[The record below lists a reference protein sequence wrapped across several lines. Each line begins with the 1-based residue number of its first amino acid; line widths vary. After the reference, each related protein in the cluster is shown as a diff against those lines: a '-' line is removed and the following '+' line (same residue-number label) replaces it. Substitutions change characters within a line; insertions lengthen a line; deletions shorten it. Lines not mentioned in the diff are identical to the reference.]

1 MKADVHGSCV
11 SFSILKKETEDGCQI
26 KLGCLDNNYFFS
38 HINIA
43 GSMGERIDIEP
54 TEEELSSLDGHLRRN
69 LIAGLNKS
77 VVPNLLESDAEYLL
91 IDFYDFGRVQWAYR
105 NGSYTHTSFF
115 RETEYWQKISG
126 QIEGTFR
133 WIDLPTFLWYGK
145 VDSYFQRMVEKYG
158 RDHIILNRI
167 SFNRYYI
174 DKDNSMKEFRR
185 ENPRWLGS
193 YRDNE
198 CIRNLEEHVIQKF
211 GIQSI
216 DVAKYFVSDYK
227 FTNDI
232 LEVHYEEEYYRL
244 AGRKLA
250 EIVRGE
256 VRRSWDKMDVESIQ
270 VKLGRVQEVGKG
282 ESEGYLSCASSPFH
296 CYAPLDALLQ
306 SMTEQEVAVYNEDI
320 IRLYKWVYS
329 EPEYFFSPEIPIPV
343 IQAKLIRRFGKWIT
357 G

>member
-69 LIAGLNKS
+69 LIADLNKS

-227 FTNDI
+227 LHLRGALRRRI
-232 LEVHYEEEYYRL
+232 LPSCWKEIGRNCPRGSASELGQNGCREHTGEAWAC
-244 AGRKLA
+244 AGGWKGGIRRVF
-250 EIVRGE
+250 IVC
-256 VRRSWDKMDVESIQ
+256 V
-270 VKLGRVQEVGKG
+270 
-282 ESEGYLSCASSPFH
+282 
-296 CYAPLDALLQ
+296 
-306 SMTEQEVAVYNEDI
+306 VAVP
-320 IRLYKWVYS
+320 LLCS
-329 EPEYFFSPEIPIPV
+329 
-343 IQAKLIRRFGKWIT
+343 FGCIVT
-357 G
+357 VNDRAGSGCLQ

>member
-69 LIAGLNKS
+69 LIADLNKS

-133 WIDLPTFLWYGK
+133 
-145 VDSYFQRMVEKYG
+145 
-158 RDHIILNRI
+158 
-167 SFNRYYI
+167 
-174 DKDNSMKEFRR
+174 
-185 ENPRWLGS
+185 
-193 YRDNE
+193 
-198 CIRNLEEHVIQKF
+198 
-211 GIQSI
+211 
-216 DVAKYFVSDYK
+216 
-227 FTNDI
+227 
-232 LEVHYEEEYYRL
+232 
-244 AGRKLA
+244 
-250 EIVRGE
+250 
-256 VRRSWDKMDVESIQ
+256 
-270 VKLGRVQEVGKG
+270 
-282 ESEGYLSCASSPFH
+282 
-296 CYAPLDALLQ
+296 
-306 SMTEQEVAVYNEDI
+306 
-320 IRLYKWVYS
+320 
-329 EPEYFFSPEIPIPV
+329 
-343 IQAKLIRRFGKWIT
+343 
-357 G
+357 